1 MKQKRILAVSFL
13 LGWFISAI
21 AIAQAVDTSLIP
33 TDDYQSALQAYLSG
47 DFDQAILLDSK
58 ALQAN
63 SQDKKAQAL
72 LSILISE
79 KDNANKTVIWIGGKP
94 AIVESPKSL
103 EAPAPVTI
111 IQEKTVQA
119 GTHPGSVGSK
129 KLAEL
134 EARVQTTA
142 FLMERDS
149 FSQYRELNGAQVA
162 TNKRLEDI
170 SSTLK
175 DVGNGVQRSNV
186 LFLLALAFSVAAFWK
201 SWKNGEDIKKQ
212 KVIVNHPSAT
222 SERDR
227 VVSIRR
233 SQS

>member
-1 MKQKRILAVSFL
+1 MMKRKYIMMVGFWLV
-13 LGWFISAI
+13 WSASTT
-21 AIAQAVDTSLIP
+21 AIAQAVNPLPTP
-33 TDDYQSALQAYLSG
+33 TDYYQGALQAYLSG

-58 ALQAN
+58 ALQSD

-94 AIVESPKSL
+94 AIVEPSQNPEVL
-103 EAPAPVTI
+103 APVTI
-111 IQEKTVQA
+111 IQEKTVPSGIRPA
-119 GTHPGSVGSK
+119 SAGSK

-149 FSQYRELNGAQVA
+149 FSQYRELSGAQVA
-162 TNKRLEDI
+162 TNKRLDDI
-170 SSTLK
+170 SK
-175 DVGNGVQRSNV
+175 DLGNGAQRSNF
-186 LFLLALAFSVAAFWK
+186 LFLLALLLSGAALWK
-201 SWKNGEDIKKQ
+201 SWKNGQDIQKQ
-212 KVIVNHPSAT
+212 KTTPASSSAT
-222 SERDR
+222 GERER

-233 SQS
+233 S

>member
-1 MKQKRILAVSFL
+1 MKQKQILAVSFL
-13 LGWFISAI
+13 LSWFISAI

-47 DFDQAILLDSK
+47 DFDQAILWDSK

-111 IQEKTVQA
+111 IQEKIVQV
-119 GTHPGSVGSK
+119 GTHPSSVGGNK

-149 FSQYRELNGAQVA
+149 FSQYRELDGAQVA
-162 TNKRLEDI
+162 TNKRLDDI
-170 SSTLK
+170 SLTLK
-175 DVGNGVQRSNV
+175 DVGNGVQRSNF

-201 SWKNGEDIKKQ
+201 SWKNGQDIKKQ
-212 KVIVNHPSAT
+212 KVIVSHPSAIN
-222 SERDR
+222 ERDR

-233 SQS
+233 S

>member
-1 MKQKRILAVSFL
+1 MRRIMMAGVFV
-13 LGWFISAI
+13 GWLFSAM
-21 AIAQAVDTSLIP
+21 AMAQTVDGVPTP
-33 TDDYQSALQAYLSG
+33 TDYYQSALQSYLSG

-94 AIVESPKSL
+94 AIVESPPSV
-103 EAPAPVTI
+103 EVPAPVTI
-111 IQEKTVQA
+111 IQEKAVPPA
-119 GTHPGSVGSK
+119 AHPAAAGSK

-149 FSQYRELNGAQVA
+149 FSQYRELTGAQVA
-162 TNKRLEDI
+162 TNKKLEDI
-170 SSTLK
+170 NLTLK
-175 DVGNGVQRSNV
+175 DLENGVQHSDF
-186 LFLLALAFSVAAFWK
+186 LFLLALMISGAALWK
-201 SWKNGEDIKKQ
+201 SWKNGQDIKNQ
-212 KVIVNHPSAT
+212 KITVDHPPST
-222 SERDR
+222 NERER

-233 SQS
+233 S